1 MRNFVAVGSIVLASA
16 FLSSSVFAA
25 DLIVDAPA
33 ASPMASSGW
42 GNFYVE
48 VYGGLTLEGTV
59 SVDGVDADI
68 NSGTAFGASLGMM
81 SPIEGLSF
89 ELDVMKAGGGEY
101 VDYGD
106 EFQTTYSLMV
116 DAEYAVPVGDMLE
129 IYGAAGVGVINSVYT
144 GYGLDYDA
152 IGAGYQLAI
161 GARAKVTE
169 GLAIFGEV
177 KYQNSFQP
185 IDIVG
190 GGSVSYADQYPNV
203 NALVGLRLSF

>member
-1 MRNFVAVGSIVLASA
+1 MRNLFSLGSLVLAGA
-16 FLSSSVFAA
+16 LLCGPAAAA
-25 DLIVDAPA
+25 DLMVDTPA
-33 ASPMASSGW
+33 ASPMTSTGW
-42 GNFYVE
+42 NQFYIE
-48 VYGGLTLEGTV
+48 VYGGLTLEGAV
-59 SVDGVDADI
+59 SVFGVDEDI
-68 NSGTAFGASLGMM
+68 NSGTAFGASVGMM

-101 VDYGD
+101 VDYSQ

-116 DAEYAVPVGDMLE
+116 DAEYAVPVGDMFE
-129 IYGAAGVGVINSVYT
+129 IYGAAGVGVIKSVYT

-152 IGAGYQLAI
+152 VGAGYQVAL

-177 KYQNSFQP
+177 KYQNSFEP
-185 IDIVG
+185 IDISD
-190 GGSVSYADQYPNV
+190 GSTSYPDQYPNV

>member
-1 MRNFVAVGSIVLASA
+1 MLASTL
-16 FLSSSVFAA
+16 LSGSAFAA

-33 ASPMASSGW
+33 ASPVASSGW
-42 GNFYVE
+42 GEFYVE

-81 SPIEGLSF
+81 SPIDGLSF

-101 VDYGD
+101 VDYAD

-116 DAEYAVPVGDMLE
+116 GAEYAVPVGDMFE

-144 GYGLDYDA
+144 G
-152 IGAGYQLAI
+152 
-161 GARAKVTE
+161 
-169 GLAIFGEV
+169 
-177 KYQNSFQP
+177 
-185 IDIVG
+185 
-190 GGSVSYADQYPNV
+190 
-203 NALVGLRLSF
+203 

>member
-1 MRNFVAVGSIVLASA
+1 MRILVAVGSLVLGSILLSGSA
-16 FLSSSVFAA
+16 FAA

-33 ASPMASSGW
+33 ASPVASSGW
-42 GNFYVE
+42 GEFYVE

-101 VDYGD
+101 VDYGE

-116 DAEYAVPVGDMLE
+116 GAEYAVPVGDMFE
-129 IYGAAGVGVINSVYT
+129 IYGAAGVGVIKSVYT

-152 IGAGYQLAI
+152 VGAGYQVAL

-177 KYQNSFQP
+177 KYQNSFEP
-185 IDIVG
+185 IDIYD
-190 GGSVSYADQYPNV
+190 GSFYTYADQYPNV
-203 NALVGLRLSF
+203 NVLVGLRLSF